1 MTRAGAFLVAAGALA
16 LAATQAA
23 AVQPDAN
30 APATD
35 WANAPLSPGGWTY
48 HRTASNARS
57 RATFGPRGAPV
68 FEVACTNHGNIALF
82 RHGATAGSITVRT
95 SATMKQ
101 MTGNALA
108 AGLSVP
114 VDENDAI
121 LDAMAFSRGRY
132 AIEAPRVGTLVV
144 PAWPELARVVEDCR
158 RARSSG

>member
-1 MTRAGAFLVAAGALA
+1 MTRAGAFLIAAGALA
-16 LAATQAA
+16 LAAPQAV
-23 AVQPDAN
+23 AVQPATN
-30 APATD
+30 ATATD
-35 WANAPLSPGGWTY
+35 WANAPLTPGGWVY

-57 RATFGPRGAPV
+57 RATFGPRGAPL
-68 FEVACTNHGNIALF
+68 FEVACTNQGNIALF

-101 MTGNALA
+101 LTGNALP

-114 VDENDAI
+114 VAKDDAI

-132 AIEAPRVGTLVV
+132 AIEAPRVAPLVV

-158 RARSSG
+158 RS

>member
-1 MTRAGAFLVAAGALA
+1 MSRVGALLVAAGALV
-16 LAATQAA
+16 LAAPQVV
-23 AVQPDAN
+23 AVQPA
-30 APATD
+30 ATAAG
-35 WANAPLSPGGWTY
+35 WANAPLTPGAWVY

-57 RATFGPRGAPV
+57 RATFGPRGAPL
-68 FEVACTNHGNIALF
+68 FEVACTNQGNIALF

-95 SATMKQ
+95 SATLKQ

-114 VDENDAI
+114 VPADDAI

-132 AIEAPRVGTLVV
+132 AIEAPRVAPLVV

-158 RARSSG
+158 RS